1 MAKLPTV
8 AIIAIQA
15 RLREVN
21 AEQVELSDLLK
32 DQGVDPTELGE
43 GPPVPLKGMSP
54 EQRKALSK
62 KMKKMHAAK
71 KKAAEAAGEGADNP
85 TPAAVEDPTPA
96 PAAPAAPLSFNP
108 TQATTPTT

>member
-1 MAKLPTV
+1 MRNTVAKLPTV

-71 KKAAEAAGEGADNP
+71 KKAAEASGGVDNP
-85 TPAAVEDPTPA
+85 TPAAIEDP
-96 PAAPAAPLSFNP
+96 APAAPLSFNP